1 MQKVWYFEDG
11 TEIKADIIV
20 ANADLPY
27 VYRKLLPDKRQIGRT
42 RQN

>member
-1 MQKVWYFEDG
+1 MGKELKALFLEDG

-27 VYRKLLPDKRQIGRT
+27 VYRKLLA
-42 RQN
+42 